1 MKGREYYIRKE
12 YMKLLSIVKSDSPGK
27 KWKATFQQENG
38 RTKTTHFGAAG
49 MEDYTQHHDKDRRDN
64 YRSRHKKDLETGDPT
79 RAGFLSYYI
88 LWGDS
93 TSFNQNLADYKK
105 RFQL

>member
-1 MKGREYYIRKE
+1 MT
-12 YMKLLSIVKSDSPGK
+12 KLLRVVKSPKSGK
-27 KWKATFQQENG
+27 KWRATFQGESG
-38 RTKTTHFGAAG
+38 REKNVDFGDSSA
-49 MEDYTQHHDKDRRDN
+49 EDYTQHHDKDRRDN

-93 TSFNQNLADYKK
+93 TSFNQNLADYKR

>member
-1 MKGREYYIRKE
+1 
-12 YMKLLSIVKSDSPGK
+12 MKLIEVVKSNRQGK
-27 KWKATFQQENG
+27 KWKAVFQQDNG
-38 RTKTTHFGAAG
+38 RTKTTHFGASG
-49 MEDYTQHHDKDRRDN
+49 MEDYTQHHDKERRER
-64 YRSRHKKDLETGDPT
+64 YRKRHEKDLKTDDPT

-93 TSFNQNLADYKK
+93 TSFEKNLFQYKR